1 MEARPIP
8 IRVSGLINWV
18 DMAKSF
24 GVPGA
29 TANTAEELSSLLEKS
44 YETPGPFLIQA
55 NAELQR

>member
-1 MEARPIP
+1 FDIGNPNID
-8 IRVSGLINWV
+8 WV
-18 DMAKSF
+18 DLAQGF

-29 TANTAEELSSLLEKS
+29 KANTAEEFSSLLEKS